1 MTLVSSGRASR
12 TRLARLLAISAT
24 LLTLLS
30 SAFPAHGQ
38 GGGATWELR
47 VCADPDNLPYSN
59 RERQGFENRIIAILA
74 DELQAD
80 LSYAW
85 LPLPRRE
92 GQEALMLRLGECDLL
107 AAVPDGTD
115 PYLTTL
121 AYYRSTA
128 VFVTRKDAPFKIT
141 SLDDPLLHELQIG
154 VQRGSPEDYALVGRG
169 MIDNVHHFFVSDP
182 GESILRQVADGA
194 LDVGIVWGPIAGYY
208 AARLD
213 LPLVLTPVSP
223 EIDVPFLPMVQAI
236 SLAVRRGDEAFRDL
250 LDRALAVRWRE
261 IQAVLET
268 YHVPQLSLPTPELGQ
283 ADREASGGG
292 VQAHLGLGVIL
303 PSLSGTD
310 PLFPLGDELVGEPA
324 QQGAVL
330 ADEVLDDVA
339 ETRLEVLLASAP
351 SSAAARR
358 AAERLVVAQHVSGL
372 IGGLGEGQAE
382 AIAALAREREVP
394 FLNVGDA
401 DERLRSAACYPT
413 TFHVEASEGM
423 YLGALVRA
431 IREAGLERWFIVQND
446 TPAAARQYRILH
458 RLLSGGGT
466 QGREVGRQ
474 VVPVDQ
480 ALFLP
485 TFAEIEESGA
495 DAVVLLLDAG
505 GQLVFLGQYEDAT
518 SPVEVFGFP
527 APLTQTR
534 QYYAALKQDAPQ
546 SGAGWRIA
554 LWDAA
559 LDQQAAELN
568 ERFSARWGRP
578 MDPSAWAAYAA
589 VEILVAAAARAE
601 TTEPRSLLTA
611 LAAPDSDFDVHKG
624 VAAAFGADDHQLRQL
639 LYLVALDPVA
649 GTLLE
654 LAAPE
659 MALMVDADTGADAGE
674 CQGGPF

>member
-1 MTLVSSGRASR
+1 MPVSSERRASR
-12 TRLARLLAISAT
+12 MRLARVLTTSVA

-30 SAFPAHGQ
+30 GAFRVQGQ
-38 GGGATWELR
+38 GNRSTWELR

-59 RERQGFENRIIAILA
+59 REQQGFENRIVAILA

-80 LSYAW
+80 LTYAW

-107 AAVPDGTD
+107 TAVPDGTD

-128 VFVTRKDAPFKIT
+128 VFVTRKDAPFAVT
-141 SLDDPLLHELQIG
+141 SLDDPVLHELQIG

-182 GESILRQVADGA
+182 GETILQQVADGT
-194 LDVGIVWGPIAGYY
+194 LDLGIVWGPIAGYH

-213 LPLVLTPVSP
+213 LPLTLTPVSP
-223 EIDVPFLPMVQAI
+223 EIDLPFLPMIQAI
-236 SLAVRRGDEAFRDL
+236 SLAVRKGDEAFRDL
-250 LDRALAVRWRE
+250 LDRALASRWNE
-261 IQAVLET
+261 IQAVLED
-268 YHVPQLSLPTPELGQ
+268 YHVPLLPLPNPELGQ
-283 ADREASGGG
+283 DGAEEREGG
-292 VQAHLGLGVIL
+292 VQAHLRLGFIL

-310 PLFPLGDELVGEPA
+310 PLFPLGNELAGEPA
-324 QQGAVL
+324 RQGAVL
-330 ADEVLDDVA
+330 ASEMLGDVA
-339 ETRLEVLLASAP
+339 ETSLDVLVTSAP

-358 AAERLVVAQHVSGL
+358 AAERLVVAQQVSAL

-382 AIAALAREREVP
+382 AIAALARERDVP

-401 DERLRSAACYPT
+401 DERLRSSACYPT
-413 TFHVEASEGM
+413 AFHVEASEGM
-423 YLGALVRA
+423 YLEALAQA
-431 IREAGLERWFIVQND
+431 ISEAGLERWFIVQND
-446 TPAAARQYRILH
+446 TPAAERQYRILH
-458 RLLSGGGT
+458 RLLSEDAAR
-466 QGREVGRQ
+466 GREVGRQ
-474 VVPVDQ
+474 LVSADQ

-485 TFAEIEESGA
+485 AFAAIEESGA

-505 GQLVFLGQYEDAT
+505 GQLVFLGQYESSSA
-518 SPVEVFGFP
+518 PAQVFGFP

-534 QYYAALKQDAPQ
+534 QYYAALKQDAPR
-546 SGAGWRIA
+546 AGTRLRIA

-559 LDQQAAELN
+559 LDQEGAALN
-568 ERFSARWGRP
+568 ERFSVRWGRP

-601 TTEPRSLLTA
+601 TTEPRSLAAA
-611 LAAPDSDFDVHKG
+611 LAAPGSRFDVHKG
-624 VAAAFGADDHQLRQL
+624 AAAAFGAEDHQLRQPL
-639 LYLVALDPVA
+639 FLVALDPAA

-654 LAAPE
+654 LAVPE
-659 MALMVDADTGADAGE
+659 RALMVDSDTAPDAAE
-674 CQGGPF
+674 CQQE